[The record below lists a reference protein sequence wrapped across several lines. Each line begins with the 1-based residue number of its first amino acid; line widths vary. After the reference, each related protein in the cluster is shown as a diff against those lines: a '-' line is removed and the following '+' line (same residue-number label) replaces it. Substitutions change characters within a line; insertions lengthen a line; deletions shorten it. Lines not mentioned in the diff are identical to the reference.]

1 MATHEHVVTLVISLS
16 SRDTIETLVV
26 GEQKMIIL
34 PQAISHDIDTSV
46 LLSDC
51 A

>member
-1 MATHEHVVTLVISLS
+1 MATHEHVVTLVISS